1 MAASVRKRGGGGRYR
16 PMAEINVTPL
26 VDVMLVLL
34 IIFMVTAPL
43 LTTGVNLDLPRTQ
56 AAQISNP
63 DEPLTIS
70 IRGDGQVFIQETETS
85 VEELVPRL
93 QAIAQNKPELRIF
106 VRGDRA
112 TNYGRMAEVLAAMI
126 QGGFTKVALLTD
138 PTPAASPAP
147 AATPARPA
155 NPPARP
161 QAPRPAP
168 RQG

>member
-1 MAASVRKRGGGGRYR
+1 MAGGIQKRGGRSSSGGGRYR
-16 PMAEINVTPL
+16 PMSEINVTPL

-56 AAQISNP
+56 ASQISNP

-70 IRGDGQVFIQETETS
+70 IRSDGAVFIQETEIAIG
-85 VEELVPRL
+85 ELVPRL
-93 QAIAQNKPELRIF
+93 RAIAANKPDLRIF

-126 QGGFTKVALLTD
+126 QGGFTKVSLLTD
-138 PTPAASPAP
+138 PTPAAAPP
-147 AATPARPA
+147 AAPTPPARPA
-155 NPPARP
+155 TP
-161 QAPRPAP
+161 PRPA